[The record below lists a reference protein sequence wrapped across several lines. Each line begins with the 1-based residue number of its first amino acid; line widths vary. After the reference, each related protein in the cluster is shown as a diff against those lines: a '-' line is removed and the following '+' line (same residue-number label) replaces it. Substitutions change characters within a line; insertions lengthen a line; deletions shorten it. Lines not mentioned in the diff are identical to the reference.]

1 MKTARKILHMDLDAF
16 FCAVEELADPSLR
29 GKPFAVGGSPDG
41 RGVVCSCSYPARRY
55 GVRSGMAMAHAIR
68 LCPNLCVVSSRHGK
82 YGSCSREVM
91 RILWDTTPLVEQ
103 ISIDEAFLDVTDLS
117 GDLAVIARSIQS
129 RIRETT
135 NLPSS
140 FGGAANLLIAKI
152 ANNVGKKST
161 RGWDYPRAV
170 FTVDP
175 GTEKAFLAPMKTS
188 ALWGIGE
195 KTETALRNMG
205 IFTIGQLAAV
215 PEQTLF
221 RRFGKYGLDLHEHA
235 NGIDHRQVNPVSEDP
250 KSVSQENTFD
260 VDISDFNLLTRQLRS
275 QSDQVGFRL
284 RKAGLAGNTVKIK
297 IRWANFSTI
306 VRQMKVDPPINQDG
320 AIFDAALG
328 LLREVWKTT
337 RDPVRLIGV
346 GVSGFACGA
355 DQLTFIAPPET
366 LIKEGELLKAVDQIR
381 IKYGKN
387 SLRRA
392 GDMVPERT
400 LTPENE
406 VDF

>member
-1 MKTARKILHMDLDAF
+1 MKAARKILHMDLDAF

-68 LCPNLCVVSSRHGK
+68 LCPNLFVVSRRHGN
-82 YGSCSREVM
+82 YGSYSREVM
-91 RILWDTTPLVEQ
+91 SILWDTTPLVEQ
-103 ISIDEAFLDVTDLS
+103 ISIDEAFLDVTDLP

-135 NLPSS
+135 KLPSS

-152 ANNVGKKST
+152 ANNVGKKSIQ
-161 RGWDYPRAV
+161 GLDYPRAV
-170 FTVDP
+170 NTVAP
-175 GTEKAFLAPMKTS
+175 GSEKTFLAPMKTS
-188 ALWGIGE
+188 ALWGIGA
-195 KTETALRNMG
+195 KTEDALRNMG
-205 IFTIGQLAAV
+205 IFTIGQLAAM
-215 PEQTLF
+215 PEQTLL
-221 RRFGKYGLDLHEHA
+221 RRFGKYGRELHNHA
-235 NGIDHRQVNPVSEDP
+235 NGIDNRQVNPVSDDP

-260 VDISDFNLLTRQLRS
+260 NDISDFNVLTRQLRI
-275 QSDQVGFRL
+275 QSDKVGFRL

-297 IRWANFSTI
+297 VRWANFSTI
-306 VRQMKVDPPINQDG
+306 VRQTKVDPPINQDS
-320 AIFDAALG
+320 AIFDTALG
-328 LLREVWKTT
+328 LLRAVWKTM

-346 GVSGFACGA
+346 GVSGFECGA
-355 DQLTFIAPPET
+355 DQLTFIKPPEN
-366 LIKEGELLKAVDQIR
+366 LVREGELLKAVDQIR

-392 GDMVPERT
+392 GDLVVERA
-400 LTPENE
+400 LTP
-406 VDF
+406 DGDDGY